1 MDSTATDALII
12 RSDDGSLYA
21 IPRDLLARC
30 LVENSANDEVQGY
43 LNPQPL
49 PPGGR
54 SFGYEA
60 LGFAPISFRGTL
72 NSGLPNGI
80 IIVGGRSL

>member
-1 MDSTATDALII
+1 MQSTATDALII

-21 IPRDLLARC
+21 IPRDLLHRC
-30 LVENSANDEVQGY
+30 LVENSASDEVQGY

-49 PPGGR
+49 PPRTTR
-54 SFGYEA
+54 SNYET
-60 LGFAPISFRGTL
+60 LGFAPISFTGL
-72 NSGLPNGI
+72 HSSGLPTGI